1 MGLPATIASNSP
13 TKAKA
18 AALLLAIGT
27 GRAGSVLE
35 HLSQSEVRALAD
47 AVASLGTLDNGA
59 RHSLVRG
66 TLSDVL
72 SRDPVAEAR
81 ALRAGSG
88 DAADIDPDRPFGY
101 LDRVDHSQAVQF
113 LNGEHPQVVAVILSA
128 RPPEYASKVLA
139 AFDEHRAGDIA
150 LRIATIGKT
159 PPEMIFHIEQALRQ
173 KLTIAEDDGREI
185 VDGAKELAAILNRGG
200 RDFENAVLD
209 HVGRVDR
216 ELAERVRALM
226 FVFDDI
232 LILDDRAI
240 QQVLQNVN
248 SASLALALKGTE
260 GPVKDTILRNLSE
273 RARESLL
280 EEIDL
285 LGSVRKEEVEAA
297 RTAIVAQ
304 IRTLEEAGTITINR
318 GGEDE
323 FLA

>member
-1 MGLPATIASNSP
+1 MGLPATIASSSP

-35 HLSQSEVRALAD
+35 HLSPSEVRALAD
-47 AVASLGTLDNGA
+47 AVASLGTLDNGT
-59 RHSLVRG
+59 RHTLVQG

-72 SRDPVAEAR
+72 SRDPAAEAR
-81 ALRAGSG
+81 ALRSRSG
-88 DAADIDPDRPFGY
+88 DATDIDPDRPFGY
-101 LDRVDHSQAVQF
+101 LDRVDHGQVVQF
-113 LNGEHPQVVAVILSA
+113 LNGEHPQVVAVILAA

-173 KLTIAEDDGREI
+173 KLTIAEDDGGVT

-209 HVGRVDR
+209 HVSRVDR

-260 GPVKDTILRNLSE
+260 GPVKETILRNLSE

-285 LGSVRKEEVEAA
+285 LGSVRKDEVEAA

>member
-1 MGLPATIASNSP
+1 M
-13 TKAKA
+13 
-18 AALLLAIGT
+18 
-27 GRAGSVLE
+27 LE
-35 HLSQSEVRALAD
+35 HLSPSEVRALAD
-47 AVASLGTLDNGA
+47 AVASLGTLDNGT

-72 SRDPVAEAR
+72 SRDPAAEAR
-81 ALRAGSG
+81 ALRARSG
-88 DAADIDPDRPFGY
+88 DPTDIDPDRPFGY
-101 LDRVDHSQAVQF
+101 LDRVDHGQVVQF
-113 LNGEHPQVVAVILSA
+113 LNGEHPQVVAVILAA
-128 RPPEYASKVLA
+128 RPPEYASRVLA

-173 KLTIAEDDGREI
+173 KLTIAEDDGGVA

-285 LGSVRKEEVEAA
+285 LGSVRKDEVEAA